1 MKAITL
7 PLLFVTLVG
16 VAHAELKVVPQSSN
30 STEVIQP
37 ESPKPEIPSGK
48 FQAAVQIDGEFVD
61 KVADKV
67 KEIPL
72 KEIKDSVISS
82 AHAAKG
88 LVKSLIAEIPRPAAP
103 TASPSPSPSPSPAN
117 YPLASF
123 NDRITPAKD
132 GCPYAVTNLKV
143 SFELAK
149 KYNRNVIVILANDP
163 CHLCKPLMDYLLRR
177 DKNLIDCNKYI
188 ICYIDT
194 ITNSSEARLF
204 KTEYQIGI
212 QPMQPTKINLL
223 PRVFIL
229 DQNEN
234 SYTDSWHSGVDQ
246 NNGDAKKL
254 AALIKKFQDTRD
266 ASKTPSNIKR

>member
-7 PLLFVTLVG
+7 PLLFIVLVG

-30 STEVIQP
+30 STEVIQT

-103 TASPSPSPSPSPAN
+103 TASPSPT
-117 YPLASF
+117 ASEPINKSETTGDMNDCPPKVADIDSAF
-123 NDRITPAKD
+123 N
-132 GCPYAVTNLKV
+132 
-143 SFELAK
+143 LAK
-149 KYNRNVIVILANDP
+149 TYDKKVIIIVGNDKCFTAKQMMLYISNLYDDSRPHSKLVINP
-163 CHLCKPLMDYLLRR
+163 EH
-177 DKNLIDCNKYI
+177 YI
-188 ICYIDT
+188 ICYVDT
-194 ITNSSEARLF
+194 INAWAQYKLF
-204 KTEYQIGI
+204 KDRWGYV
-212 QPMQPTKINLL
+212 PSLPTAKRPGHYPLVL
-223 PRVFIL
+223 IL
-229 DQNEN
+229 DQAGVPMDKVWDQTVKLEVLLKMIKQHEKE
-234 SYTDSWHSGVDQ
+234 THSHGITFGV
-246 NNGDAKKL
+246 
-254 AALIKKFQDTRD
+254 R
-266 ASKTPSNIKR
+266 